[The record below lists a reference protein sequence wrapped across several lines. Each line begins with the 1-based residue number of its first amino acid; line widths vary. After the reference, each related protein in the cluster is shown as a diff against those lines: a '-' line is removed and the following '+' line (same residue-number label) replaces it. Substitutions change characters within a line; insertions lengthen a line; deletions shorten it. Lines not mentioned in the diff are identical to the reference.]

1 MATDFQFG
9 TAEAP
14 AGVLSITVPYTAM
27 SAAPDLQHAEIVGG
41 GGAAS
46 ILDVLATN
54 DSIHIIFDTKL
65 AAPINV
71 AWMSGIKTYMLSH
84 LSAQFVRAA
93 DNLEVVTHPRRN
105 DSVLVESD
113 GELKRL
119 ELKTMLYQV
128 LAGFITQAGV
138 APVPPNAGHI
148 SVVFPQPFESIP
160 KILITFRAEND
171 NPELTLGVVTQASLT
186 GFRVD
191 FAAHVKA
198 GVYLEWEALS

>member
-9 TAEAP
+9 TEEVQ
-14 AGVLSITVPYTAM
+14 AGVLSITIPYTTM
-27 SAAPDLQHAEIVGG
+27 SASPDLQHAEIVSG
-41 GGAAS
+41 GGAAA
-46 ILDVLATN
+46 IIDVLATN
-54 DSIHIIFDTKL
+54 DNIHIIFDTKL
-65 AAPINV
+65 AAPTSV
-71 AWMSGIKTYMLSH
+71 AWMAGIKTYMLSH
-84 LSAQFVRAA
+84 LAAKFVQGSDAL
-93 DNLEVVTHPRRN
+93 DVVTHPKPD

-119 ELKTMLYQV
+119 ELKTMLHQV
-128 LAGFITQAGV
+128 LTGFIAQAGV
-138 APVPPNAGHI
+138 QPIPANAGDV

-171 NPELTLGVVTQASLT
+171 NPDLTLGVVTQASLT

-191 FAAHVKA
+191 FAARVKA